1 MNKKSTN
8 LTWGLYN
15 VSPRYPF
22 NWFKCAIKD
31 TWIMFKRLVFV
42 VRHGYYPQAEWEA
55 FTYFIDMY
63 EDIFN
68 WYLHERSA
76 DIPFEGVD
84 EKDYQKKNDEFYAN
98 LIGLLEVMRDY
109 DEWEQATV
117 ARDEFFDLMKK
128 NFYHFWD

>member
-1 MNKKSTN
+1 MSKTTN

-15 VSPRYPF
+15 ISPRYPF
-22 NWFKCAIKD
+22 NWLKYTIKD
-31 TWIMFKRLVFV
+31 TWIMLKRLVFV
-42 VRHGYYPQAEWEA
+42 VRHGYYPQAEWET

-63 EDIFN
+63 KDIFN

-84 EKDYQKKNDEFYAN
+84 EKDYQKKNDEFYTN

-109 DEWEQATV
+109 DEWEQAV
-117 ARDEFFDLMKK
+117 AARDEFFDLMKK
-128 NFYHFWD
+128 NFYHLWD